1 MDLNQ
6 MTIYHLLVTALVGLV
21 AVWIVKHLMTRP
33 KNLPPG
39 PTGIPLLGVAFKL
52 IRSRSD
58 LLALFSSWADKYG
71 DITSF
76 RAGPKLVVHLNS
88 YEVIS
93 EAFRHPDLQSRPHSQ
108 MLTEMSGVGQLG
120 LILGVGDSW
129 KEHRKFTFS
138 VFRSLGVGKKSY
150 EDTIAAEMA
159 QLGGAI
165 EEKKGTA
172 FNPNVLFEQAVA
184 NVICSIVFGTQY
196 QYSDTDFQH
205 VLYLLNNIARLAGTG
220 GWAFFIPIPG
230 ISKTPFGFVKQFV
243 NTVDRLLAFS
253 QAQLDSHMKDLDP
266 DHPKDLI
273 DQYLIKLEETQGA
286 ASYFDQLN
294 LKYLISDLF
303 IAGTETTTTTLKW
316 CFIYMMAFPE
326 VQSCVQAELDQ
337 VVGRERMP
345 GWQDRKNLPYTCA
358 VLMEVQRKGAVG
370 AMGVPHVA
378 AADVTIKGYTI
389 PKDTIIFS
397 NIWNVLNNKNFWNDS
412 DAFTPERFLSEDGT
426 LVKRDDLI
434 IFSTGRRVCIGEQI
448 ARMETFLG
456 FTSLLHRFTFKK
468 PDNSPPLSFDG
479 VLGGT
484 RSCLPYTTCA
494 LKRE

>member
-1 MDLNQ
+1 
-6 MTIYHLLVTALVGLV
+6 
-21 AVWIVKHLMTRP
+21 MTRP

-39 PTGIPLLGVAFKL
+39 RREYLCSRCFQTHKKPVGPPCPLLVMGGQVRRYNFFPCWPQV
-52 IRSRSD
+52 SG
-58 LLALFSSWADKYG
+58 ALE
-71 DITSF
+71 
-76 RAGPKLVVHLNS
+76 L

-205 VLYLLNNIARLAGTG
+205 VWSLLWPINPVMCSTQTFVILIRNLVLAIAFQRQGVASLPNAR
-220 GWAFFIPIPG
+220 
-230 ISKTPFGFVKQFV
+230 TPFGFVKQFV

-326 VQSCVQAELDQ
+326 VQSRVQAELDQ

-397 NIWNVLNNKNFWNDS
+397 NIWNVLNNELLDDS

-468 PDNSPPLSFDG
+468 PDNSPPLSSMG
-479 VLGGT
+479 
-484 RSCLPYTTCA
+484 S
-494 LKRE
+494 